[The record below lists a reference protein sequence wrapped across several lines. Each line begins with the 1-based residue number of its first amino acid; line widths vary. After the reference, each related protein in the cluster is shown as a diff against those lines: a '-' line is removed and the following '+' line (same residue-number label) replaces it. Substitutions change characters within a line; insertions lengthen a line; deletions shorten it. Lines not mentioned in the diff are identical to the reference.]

1 MSGHALFV
9 LSLTRLGAPGGR
21 LNCVSVGFVSPPQ
34 LHRHCMLCNSILI
47 LLVGKED
54 PSPQGLVPLEDD
66 CGAAPL
72 SVKDS
77 APATNSHEMK
87 TQTLCPK
94 NISKIVI
101 S

>member
-1 MSGHALFV
+1 MLSFV
-9 LSLTRLGAPGGR
+9 LSLTRLGASGGR
-21 LNCVSVGFVSPPQ
+21 SNCVSVGFISTPQ
-34 LHRHCMLCNSILI
+34 LHLHCILYNSILI

-54 PSPQGLVPLEDD
+54 PSQQGLVPLEDD
-66 CGAAPL
+66 CGAVPL

-87 TQTLCPK
+87 TQTLCSK